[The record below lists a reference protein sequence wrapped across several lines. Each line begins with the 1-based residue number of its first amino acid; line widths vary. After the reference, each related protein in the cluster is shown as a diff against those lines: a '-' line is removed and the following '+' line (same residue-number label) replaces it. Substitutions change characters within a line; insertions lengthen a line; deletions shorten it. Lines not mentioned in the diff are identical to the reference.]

1 MERHRRRHQLA
12 LGALA
17 VVLIALMT
25 VGSGTVFRGNGT
37 DDASG
42 PAGGSVDSS
51 WDESHDHLVEKEVGP
66 GRMSVRESEKDIES
80 CATDVLAGYR
90 DARDCVLVRSGYLD
104 LSGSVWSCTVRHREG
119 VEICFVCQR
128 ADGGSDVRVLRM
140 EESEWRDLGGLAER
154 LSASRGGVGTVDD

>member
-1 MERHRRRHQLA
+1 
-12 LGALA
+12 
-17 VVLIALMT
+17 
-25 VGSGTVFRGNGT
+25 
-37 DDASG
+37 
-42 PAGGSVDSS
+42 
-51 WDESHDHLVEKEVGP
+51 
-66 GRMSVRESEKDIES
+66 MSVRESEKDIES

-104 LSGSVWSCTVRHREG
+104 LSGSVWSCTVRHHEG

-154 LSASRGGVGTVDD
+154 LSTSRGGIGAVDD

>member
-12 LGALA
+12 LAALA
-17 VVLIALMT
+17 VVLTALVAM
-25 VGSGTVFRGNGT
+25 GSGTVFRGNGT
-37 DDASG
+37 NDASG

-51 WDESHDHLVEKEVGP
+51 WDESHDSLIEKEVGP
-66 GRMSVRESEKDIES
+66 GRMSVRKSEKDIES
-80 CATDVLAGYR
+80 CATDVLTGYR

-104 LSGSVWSCTVRHREG
+104 LSGSVWSCTVRRREG

-154 LSASRGGVGTVDD
+154 RSASRGGVGTVDD

>member
-12 LGALA
+12 LAALA
-17 VVLIALMT
+17 VVLTALVV
-25 VGSGTVFRGNGT
+25 VGLCAVRGDGA
-37 DDASG
+37 DDALG
-42 PAGGSVDSS
+42 PAGGNVGSA
-51 WDESHDHLVEKEVGP
+51 WDGSHDGLVEREVGP
-66 GRMSVRESEKDIES
+66 GRMSVRKSEKDIES
-80 CATDVLAGYR
+80 CATDVLTGYR

>member
-12 LGALA
+12 LAALA
-17 VVLIALMT
+17 VVLTALVAM
-25 VGSGTVFRGNGT
+25 GSGTVFRGNGT
-37 DDASG
+37 NDASG

-51 WDESHDHLVEKEVGP
+51 WDESHDSLIEKEVGP
-66 GRMSVRESEKDIES
+66 GRMSVRKSEKDIES
-80 CATDVLAGYR
+80 CATDVLTGYR

-154 LSASRGGVGTVDD
+154 RSASRGGVGTVDD